1 MTEVKINR
9 KPKHYKSIS
18 SIHRSRKDHGME
30 FKRDDIMEYLID
42 EGHIHYLDEESAK
55 ERGQQFGGYYLT
67 SKGDKYHN
75 GELAEDEDKILAS
88 YEYNVNGRLGST
100 IYVRVDAI
108 PQFLENLMEAG
119 VKMERIEVEDE
130 EDAPSEKTDDTKKA
144 HATQS
149 TMDLKKENVFESPEP
164 NPIQQGELPVSN
176 EGLEELKQ
184 LFGSDNVTNQLLVQV
199 IQNQEKT
206 IALLTNIN
214 QAIGN

>member
-1 MTEVKINR
+1 
-9 KPKHYKSIS
+9 
-18 SIHRSRKDHGME
+18 
-30 FKRDDIMEYLID
+30 
-42 EGHIHYLDEESAK
+42 
-55 ERGQQFGGYYLT
+55 
-67 SKGDKYHN
+67 
-75 GELAEDEDKILAS
+75 
-88 YEYNVNGRLGST
+88 
-100 IYVRVDAI
+100 
-108 PQFLENLMEAG
+108 MEAG